1 MEFDQAYGYDTEGF
15 VGGGHLGYNIQSG
28 TLVYGIETDLEFA
41 DIDGAGLGSF
51 GNLTHDTQV
60 NWLGSLRG
68 RLGFAMDRTLV
79 YATGGLAYGDVEITK
94 GFPGGGNFA
103 STGETRY
110 GWTLGAGLEHA
121 FSSSMTM
128 RLEYRYTDLGSDSFT
143 SIPLNSI
150 DDSDVT
156 LHTVRA
162 GVSVKF

>member
-1 MEFDQAYGYDTEGF
+1 M
-15 VGGGHLGYNIQSG
+15 
-28 TLVYGIETDLEFA
+28 
-41 DIDGAGLGSF
+41 
-51 GNLTHDTQV
+51 
-60 NWLGSLRG
+60 
-68 RLGFAMDRTLV
+68 V
-79 YATGGLAYGDVEITK
+79 YATGALAYGDVDITK
-94 GFPGGGNFA
+94 GFAGGGNFA
-103 STGETRY
+103 SYGETRY